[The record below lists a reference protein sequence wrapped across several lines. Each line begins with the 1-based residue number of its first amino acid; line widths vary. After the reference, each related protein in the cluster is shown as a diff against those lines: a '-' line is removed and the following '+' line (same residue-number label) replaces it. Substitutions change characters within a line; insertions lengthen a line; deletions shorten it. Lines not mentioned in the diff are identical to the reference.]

1 MLNLSPIIFGA
12 FSFSEAE
19 RNNMKNKK
27 VRYAAVVGIM
37 SAIAVVLQFLEF
49 PIPLVPSFIKFD
61 FSDLPGLITAFA
73 LGPVAGVLVSLIKN
87 VIHLLVTQSGGVG
100 ELANFMIAAVF
111 TLTAGLIYKF
121 NKTRSGALIASLC
134 ASALSA
140 VSCIFTNY
148 YIIYPIYYK
157 IAMPKEAIL
166 GMYQAILPSVDSI
179 LKSLLIFNVPFT
191 FVKGLIISLICFIVY
206 KKLSP
211 VIKGEIKN

>member
-1 MLNLSPIIFGA
+1 
-12 FSFSEAE
+12 
-19 RNNMKNKK
+19 MKNKK
-27 VRYAAVVGIM
+27 VRYVAVVGIM
-37 SAIAVVLQFLEF
+37 GAIAVVLQFLEF

-73 LGPVAGVLVSLIKN
+73 LGPIAGVLVSLLKN

-111 TLTAGLIYKF
+111 TLSAGLIYKA
-121 NKTRSGALIASLC
+121 NKTRTGALIASLS

-140 VSCIFTNY
+140 ISCIFTNY

-166 GMYQAILPSVDSI
+166 GMYQQILPSVDSI
-179 LKSLLIFNVPFT
+179 FKSLLIFNLPFT
-191 FVKGLIISLICFIVY
+191 FVKGLIISLLCFIVY

-211 VIKGEIKN
+211 ILKGKQI

>member
-1 MLNLSPIIFGA
+1 MLNFSPTFGA

-19 RNNMKNKK
+19 RNIMKNKK

-73 LGPVAGVLVSLIKN
+73 FGPVAGVLVSLIKN
-87 VIHLLVTQSGGVG
+87 IIHLLVTQSGGVG
-100 ELANFMIAAVF
+100 ELANFLIAAVF
-111 TLTAGLIYKF
+111 TLSAGLIYTF
-121 NKTRSGALIASLC
+121 NKTRSGALIASLS

-140 VSCIFTNY
+140 VSCIITNY

-166 GMYQAILPSVDSI
+166 GMYKQILPSVDSI
-179 LKSLLIFNVPFT
+179 FKSLLIFNVPFT
-191 FVKGLIISLICFIVY
+191 FVKGLIISLLCFIVY

-211 VIKGEIKN
+211 ILKGKQM

>member
-1 MLNLSPIIFGA
+1 
-12 FSFSEAE
+12 
-19 RNNMKNKK
+19 MKNKK

-61 FSDLPGLITAFA
+61 FSDLPGLISAFA
-73 LGPVAGVLVSLIKN
+73 LGPVAAVLVSLIKN

>member
-1 MLNLSPIIFGA
+1 
-12 FSFSEAE
+12 
-19 RNNMKNKK
+19 MKNKK

>member
-73 LGPVAGVLVSLIKN
+73 LGPVAGVLVSLIK
-87 VIHLLVTQSGGVG
+87 
-100 ELANFMIAAVF
+100 
-111 TLTAGLIYKF
+111 
-121 NKTRSGALIASLC
+121 
-134 ASALSA
+134 
-140 VSCIFTNY
+140 
-148 YIIYPIYYK
+148 
-157 IAMPKEAIL
+157 
-166 GMYQAILPSVDSI
+166 
-179 LKSLLIFNVPFT
+179 
-191 FVKGLIISLICFIVY
+191 KGLLTLAQAAEEAHMTVAEFEA
-206 KKLSP
+206 KTGLKA
-211 VIKGEIKN
+211 